1 MNRKCVTGL
10 DVARLFGME
19 KIYEEVKKNEVIEDG
34 FRKMEDDFTNGVV
47 EVFDCYCEDVENM
60 ISEYENKEKI

>member
-1 MNRKCVTGL
+1 MNKKRVTGL

-34 FRKMEDDFTNGVV
+34 FRKMEDDFTNDVV

-60 ISEYENKEKI
+60 ISEYENGNEI

>member
-1 MNRKCVTGL
+1 MDKKCVTGL

-19 KIYEEVKKNEVIEDG
+19 KIYEEVKKNEIIEEG

-60 ISEYENKEKI
+60 IEEYVK

>member
-1 MNRKCVTGL
+1 MNKKRVTGL

-19 KIYEEVKKNEVIEDG
+19 KIYEEVKKNEVIEEG
-34 FRKMEDDFTNGVV
+34 FRKMEYDFTNDEV

-60 ISEYENKEKI
+60 ISEYENE